1 MLGCQEVPIVP
12 RMHAALYARVHRTH
26 FRNRTHGTHYASWVD
41 SVRLDIW
48 LDVACV
54 FKTRSEAQKA
64 CRLGKISVNGATAKA
79 NRDLRIGDEL
89 VVQRPLG
96 RKQLLIVLGLADTH
110 VSRAD
115 ARLLYQDTTPKPTPE
130 EIEQRKLERIYRAVS
145 VPSARPGRDERR
157 ARRRMKQGE

>member
-1 MLGCQEVPIVP
+1 M
-12 RMHAALYARVHRTH
+12 
-26 FRNRTHGTHYASWVD
+26 D

-79 NRDLRIGDEL
+79 HRELRIGDAL
-89 VVQRPLG
+89 VIQRPLG
-96 RKQLLIVLGLADTH
+96 RKQLMTVLGLADTH
-110 VSRAD
+110 ISRAD
-115 ARLLYQDTTPKPTPE
+115 ARLLYEDNTPKPTPG

-145 VPSARPGRDERR
+145 VPAAKPGRDERR
-157 ARRRMKQGE
+157 ARRRMKQGEQ